1 MKNYTVRQYSSEDY
15 TIWNAFIS
23 IAKNATFLFH
33 RDFMEYHSDRFQDFS
48 LLVFEGEKLVSVIPA
63 NREGDTVFS
72 HQGLTYGG
80 FVFSDDLVTF
90 EIDLIIAEVI
100 LYLKENQIKEF
111 SIKEI
116 VSIYLNERKMETQQ
130 SLVKN
135 GAELVEAK
143 MNLAIDFNSNF
154 KVSKSKL
161 KHYNRI
167 KSIGLSIR
175 NEENLTDF
183 WNKVLCPRLEQKFNV
198 KPVHS
203 LKEIIGLKN
212 KFPENI
218 YQYSVYKDEEILAGI
233 TVFKTNTVIKS
244 QYGAT
249 TEKGEKYRALDYL
262 YITLIDK
269 YKSQLDFFDMGTVN
283 DNSKMGYNSGLL
295 NQKKELGCEVFEQH
309 YFEFNFE
316 VVDLLK

>member
-1 MKNYTVRQYSSEDY
+1 VKNYTVRQYSSEDY

-23 IAKNATFLFH
+23 IAKNTTFLFH
-33 RDFMEYHSDRFQDFS
+33 RDFMEYHADRFEDFS
-48 LLVFEGEKLVSVIPA
+48 LLVFEGENLVALLPA
-63 NREGDTVFS
+63 NRVDHTIFS

-80 FVFSDDLVTF
+80 FVFKDDLVIF

-116 VSIYLNERKMETQQ
+116 VSIYLRERKMETQQ
-130 SLVKN
+130 SLIKN

-283 DNSKMGYNSGLL
+283 DNSELGYNFGLL
-295 NQKKELGCEVFEQH
+295 NQKKELGCDLFEQK
-309 YFEFNFE
+309 YFKI
-316 VVDLLK
+316 VI

>member
-1 MKNYTVRQYSSEDY
+1 VKNYTVRQYSSEDFEL
-15 TIWNAFIS
+15 WNAFIS
-23 IAKNATFLFH
+23 TAKNATFLFH
-33 RDFMEYHSDRFQDFS
+33 RDFMEYHADRFEDFS
-48 LLVFEGEKLVSVIPA
+48 LLVFEGENLVALLPA
-63 NREGDTVFS
+63 NRVDHTIFS

-80 FVFSDDLVTF
+80 FVFYDDLVIF

-116 VSIYLNERKMETQQ
+116 VSIYLRERKMETQQ
-130 SLVKN
+130 SLIKN

-283 DNSKMGYNSGLL
+283 DNSELGYNFGLL
-295 NQKKELGCEVFEQH
+295 NQKKELGCDLFEQK
-309 YFEFNFE
+309 YFKI
-316 VVDLLK
+316 VI

>member
-23 IAKNATFLFH
+23 IAKNTTFLFH
-33 RDFMEYHSDRFQDFS
+33 RDFMEYHADRFEDFS
-48 LLVFEGEKLVSVIPA
+48 LLVFEGENLVALLPA
-63 NREGDTVFS
+63 NRVDHTIFS

-80 FVFSDDLVTF
+80 FVFKDDLVIF

-116 VSIYLNERKMETQQ
+116 VSIYLRERKMETQQ
-130 SLVKN
+130 SLIKN

-283 DNSKMGYNSGLL
+283 DNSELGYNFGLL
-295 NQKKELGCEVFEQH
+295 NQKKELGCDLFEQK
-309 YFEFNFE
+309 YFKI
-316 VVDLLK
+316 VI

>member
-1 MKNYTVRQYSSEDY
+1 
-15 TIWNAFIS
+15 
-23 IAKNATFLFH
+23 
-33 RDFMEYHSDRFQDFS
+33 
-48 LLVFEGEKLVSVIPA
+48 
-63 NREGDTVFS
+63 
-72 HQGLTYGG
+72 
-80 FVFSDDLVTF
+80 
-90 EIDLIIAEVI
+90 
-100 LYLKENQIKEF
+100 
-111 SIKEI
+111 
-116 VSIYLNERKMETQQ
+116 METQQ
-130 SLVKN
+130 SLIKN

-283 DNSKMGYNSGLL
+283 DNSELGYNFGLL
-295 NQKKELGCEVFEQH
+295 NQKKELGCDLFEQK
-309 YFEFNFE
+309 YFKI
-316 VVDLLK
+316 VI

>member
-1 MKNYTVRQYSSEDY
+1 VKNYTVRRYSSEY
-15 TIWNAFIS
+15 FELWNAFIS

-33 RDFMEYHSDRFQDFS
+33 RDFMEYHADRFQDFS

-283 DNSKMGYNSGLL
+283 DNSELGYNFGLL
-295 NQKKELGCEVFEQH
+295 NQKKELGCDLFEQK
-309 YFEFNFE
+309 YFKI
-316 VVDLLK
+316 VI

>member
-1 MKNYTVRQYSSEDY
+1 MKNYTVRRYSYEY
-15 TIWNAFIS
+15 FELWNAFIS

-33 RDFMEYHSDRFQDFS
+33 RDFMEYHADRFEDFS
-48 LLVFEGEKLVSVIPA
+48 LLVFEGENLVSVIPA
-63 NREGDTVFS
+63 NRVGHTIFS

-80 FVFSDDLVTF
+80 FVFIDDLVTF

-100 LYLKENQIKEF
+100 LYLKENQFKEF
-111 SIKEI
+111 SIKDI
-116 VSIYLNERKMETQQ
+116 VSIYLKERKIETQQ

-135 GAELVEAK
+135 GAELVETK

-154 KVSKSKL
+154 KISKSKL

-167 KSIGLSIR
+167 QSIGLSIR

-283 DNSKMGYNSGLL
+283 DDSELGYNFGLL
-295 NQKKELGCEVFEQH
+295 NQKKELGCDLFEQK
-309 YFEFNFE
+309 YFKIKF
-316 VVDLLK
+316 

>member
-1 MKNYTVRQYSSEDY
+1 MKNYTVRRYSSEY
-15 TIWNAFIS
+15 FELWNAFIS

-283 DNSKMGYNSGLL
+283 DNSELGYNFGLL
-295 NQKKELGCEVFEQH
+295 NQKKELGCDLFEQK
-309 YFEFNFE
+309 YFKI
-316 VVDLLK
+316 VI

>member
-1 MKNYTVRQYSSEDY
+1 MKNYTVRRYTLEDY
-15 TIWNAFIS
+15 SIWNAFIS
-23 IAKNATFLFH
+23 TAKNATFLFH
-33 RDFMEYHSDRFQDFS
+33 RDFMEYHADRFQDFS

-80 FVFSDDLVTF
+80 FVFYDDLVTF

-283 DNSKMGYNSGLL
+283 DNSELGYNFGLL
-295 NQKKELGCEVFEQH
+295 NQKKELGCDLFEQK
-309 YFEFNFE
+309 YFKI
-316 VVDLLK
+316 VI

>member
-1 MKNYTVRQYSSEDY
+1 VKNYTVRIYSSEY
-15 TIWNAFIS
+15 FELWNAFIS
-23 IAKNATFLFH
+23 TAKNATFLFH
-33 RDFMEYHSDRFQDFS
+33 RDFMEYHADRFEDFS

-63 NREGDTVFS
+63 NRVGQTIFS

-116 VSIYLNERKMETQQ
+116 VSIYLKEGKMETQQ

-135 GAELVEAK
+135 GAELVETK

-183 WNKVLCPRLEQKFNV
+183 WNKVLCPRLEQKFNI

-283 DNSKMGYNSGLL
+283 DNSELGYNFGLL
-295 NQKKELGCEVFEQH
+295 NQKKELGCDLFEQK
-309 YFEFNFE
+309 YFKI
-316 VVDLLK
+316 VI

>member
-1 MKNYTVRQYSSEDY
+1 MKNYTVRIYSSEY
-15 TIWNAFIS
+15 FELWNAFIS
-23 IAKNATFLFH
+23 TAKNATFLFH
-33 RDFMEYHSDRFQDFS
+33 RDFMEYHADRFEDFS

-63 NREGDTVFS
+63 NRVGQTIFS

-116 VSIYLNERKMETQQ
+116 VSIYLKEGKMETQQ

-135 GAELVEAK
+135 GAELVETK

-183 WNKVLCPRLEQKFNV
+183 WNKVLCPRLEQKFNI

-283 DNSKMGYNSGLL
+283 DNSELGYNFGLL
-295 NQKKELGCEVFEQH
+295 NQKKELGCDLFEQK
-309 YFEFNFE
+309 YFKI
-316 VVDLLK
+316 VI

>member
-1 MKNYTVRQYSSEDY
+1 VKNYTVRRYSYEY
-15 TIWNAFIS
+15 FELWNAFIS

-33 RDFMEYHSDRFQDFS
+33 RDFMEYHADRFEDFS
-48 LLVFEGEKLVSVIPA
+48 LLVFEGENLVSVIPA
-63 NREGDTVFS
+63 NRVGHTIFS

-80 FVFSDDLVTF
+80 FVFIDDLVTF

-100 LYLKENQIKEF
+100 LYLKENQFKEF
-111 SIKEI
+111 SIKDI
-116 VSIYLNERKMETQQ
+116 VSIYLKERKIETQQ

-135 GAELVEAK
+135 GAELVETK

-154 KVSKSKL
+154 KISKSKL

-167 KSIGLSIR
+167 QSIGLSIR

-283 DNSKMGYNSGLL
+283 DDSELGYNFGLL
-295 NQKKELGCEVFEQH
+295 NQKKELGCDLFEQK
-309 YFEFNFE
+309 YFKIKF
-316 VVDLLK
+316 

>member
-1 MKNYTVRQYSSEDY
+1 MKNYTVRRYSSEY
-15 TIWNAFIS
+15 FELWNAFIS
-23 IAKNATFLFH
+23 TAKNATFLFH
-33 RDFMEYHSDRFQDFS
+33 RDFMEYHADRFQDFS

-80 FVFSDDLVTF
+80 FVFYDDLVTF

-283 DNSKMGYNSGLL
+283 DNSELGYNFGLL
-295 NQKKELGCEVFEQH
+295 NQKKELGCDLFEQK
-309 YFEFNFE
+309 YFKI
-316 VVDLLK
+316 VI

>member
-1 MKNYTVRQYSSEDY
+1 VKNYTVRQYSSEDY
-15 TIWNAFIS
+15 TLWNAFVS
-23 IAKNATFLFH
+23 TAKNATFLFH
-33 RDFMEYHSDRFQDFS
+33 RDFMEYHADRFEDFS
-48 LLVFEGEKLVSVIPA
+48 LLVFEGENLVALLPA
-63 NREGDTVFS
+63 NRVERVVFS

-80 FVFSDDLVTF
+80 FVFIDDLVTF

-100 LYLKENQIKEF
+100 LYLKENQFKEF
-111 SIKEI
+111 SIKDI
-116 VSIYLNERKMETQQ
+116 VSIYLKERKIETQQ

-135 GAELVEAK
+135 GAELVETK

-154 KVSKSKL
+154 KISKSKL

-167 KSIGLSIR
+167 QSIGLSIR

-183 WNKVLCPRLEQKFNV
+183 WNKVLCPRLEQKFDV

-203 LKEIIGLKN
+203 LKEIICLKN

-262 YITLIDK
+262 YITLINK
-269 YKSQLDFFDMGTVN
+269 YKSQLDYFDMGTVN
-283 DNSKMGYNSGLL
+283 DNSELGYNFGLL
-295 NQKKELGCEVFEQH
+295 NQKKELGCDLFEQK
-309 YFEFNFE
+309 YFKI
-316 VVDLLK
+316 VI